1 MSRSDL
7 QPDPPFV
14 SDTASLGKLGHHS
27 IGEFQNKEDHAME
40 KCALNAARTESCTV
54 SQTEKPAPEIRPD
67 TLTEASRP
75 NVRVVEPRNPES
87 VPLLT
92 SSVRKAAASDPTP
105 STLYREW
112 GQKQLVRKGM
122 RLQERDLR
130 ILAFLY
136 EQQMASVEVIQSG
149 FFKGVH
155 RSEAYRRVK
164 ELEDAK

>member
-1 MSRSDL
+1 
-7 QPDPPFV
+7 
-14 SDTASLGKLGHHS
+14 
-27 IGEFQNKEDHAME
+27 
-40 KCALNAARTESCTV
+40 
-54 SQTEKPAPEIRPD
+54 
-67 TLTEASRP
+67 
-75 NVRVVEPRNPES
+75 
-87 VPLLT
+87 
-92 SSVRKAAASDPTP
+92 
-105 STLYREW
+105 
-112 GQKQLVRKGM
+112 M